1 MLSCIAW
8 WGPSQF
14 KCRRNHGITDCK
26 HSRGGWSVHIFTWN
40 FRGYGW
46 TIKWCSQPQDAKW
59 HDRRCWGTDAWW
71 TRRCW
76 WRLELCLRS
85 CISCG
90 FNGKKEWNRS
100 GVGCSQPVILLHMR
114 SMSINHFWCQVFELL
129 ICGVVSKA
137 AISWNSKG
145 SNTRPYMNSKSPSQ
159 SMPPS
164 KIIFFPS
171 FSPKLYGYDCN

>member
-14 KCRRNHGITDCK
+14 KCRRNHGIAHCK
-26 HSRGGWSVHIFTWN
+26 HSRGGWSVQIFTWN

-59 HDRRCWGTDAWW
+59 HDRRCWGVWW
-71 TRRCW
+71 TRRCRW
-76 WRLELCLRS
+76 QLELCLRS

-90 FNGKKEWNRS
+90 FNGKKRKKQIWGRLFSTCDFTSCEKY
-100 GVGCSQPVILLHMR
+100 V
-114 SMSINHFWCQVFELL
+114 NHFWCQVFELL

-145 SNTRPYMNSKSPSQ
+145 SNTRPYMNSKSPSP

-164 KIIFFPS
+164 KIIFSFFFP
-171 FSPKLYGYDCN
+171 KTVWIRL

>member
-14 KCRRNHGITDCK
+14 KCCRNHGIAHCK
-26 HSRGGWSVHIFTWN
+26 HSRGGWSVQIFTWN

-59 HDRRCWGTDAWW
+59 HDRRCWGVWW
-71 TRRCW
+71 TRRCRW
-76 WRLELCLRS
+76 QLELCLRS

-90 FNGKKEWNRS
+90 FNGKKEKNRS

-114 SMSINHFWCQVFELL
+114 SMSTTFGVKFLSCWSVVWCLKPLFL
-129 ICGVVSKA
+129 GTAKA
-137 AISWNSKG
+137 ATLGLIWIQN
-145 SNTRPYMNSKSPSQ
+145 RRAQACHPAR
-159 SMPPS
+159 
-164 KIIFFPS
+164 
-171 FSPKLYGYDCN
+171 